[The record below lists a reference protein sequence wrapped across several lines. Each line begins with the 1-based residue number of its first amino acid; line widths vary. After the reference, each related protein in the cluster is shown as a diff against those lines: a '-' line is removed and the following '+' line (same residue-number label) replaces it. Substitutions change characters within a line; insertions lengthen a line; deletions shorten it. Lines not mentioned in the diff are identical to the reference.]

1 VNIVNMKKSSQLS
14 TGALKA
20 PEDARLVGVA
30 AAALE
35 QLLGLL
41 APVAAELAVQQ
52 VDHGPEV
59 AAFLDVHLEEVP
71 QVVEAGRGVAEQ
83 ALLLDAGGL
92 GVALGHDEPAQD
104 VAVLA
109 GHDLPRVLPHVVAE
123 ADLAVGHGVGEEDA
137 PAVVGHLD
145 PVEVGPAFGVHAD
158 GGAQV
163 DVLGLE
169 VRGSHLHPP
178 LEVVGLPL
186 LQRAL
191 QALVVVEIDVVGYF
205 RVLVDV
211 RHGLL
216 SPRPGKRAR
225 SGLP

>member
-1 VNIVNMKKSSQLS
+1 MKKSSQLS
-14 TGALKA
+14 TGALNA
-20 PEDARLVGVA
+20 PRMRGLSGVA

-35 QLLGLL
+35 QLLRLL
-41 APVAAELAVQQ
+41 AAVAPELAVQQ
-52 VDHGPEV
+52 VHHGPEV
-59 AAFLDVHLEEVP
+59 PALLDVHLEEVP
-71 QVVEAGRGVAEQ
+71 QVVEAGGGVAEQ

-92 GVALGHDEPAQD
+92 GVALRDDEPAQD

-109 GHDLPRVLPHVVAE
+109 GHDLPRVLAHVVAE
-123 ADLAVGHGVGEEDA
+123 ADLAVGHRVGQEDA
-137 PAVVGHLD
+137 PAVIGHLHV
-145 PVEVGPAFGVHAD
+145 VEVGPAVRVHAD

-169 VRGSHLHPP
+169 VRGAHLHPP

-191 QALVVVEIDVVGYF
+191 QPLVVVEIDVVRNL

-211 RHGLL
+211 RHGL
-216 SPRPGKRAR
+216 
-225 SGLP
+225 